1 MSNYSHVFQEF
12 RPIVEQSNEDR
23 LYFLEED
30 RWIGYPAANDLLDQL
45 KGFLTLPKRS
55 RMPNLLVLSKPNNGK
70 TSIINQFFKL
80 YGEGYVNAENNAVK
94 PVIIVQ
100 APVSPD
106 EKALYMAILDKFWNT
121 EDDYFASRSL
131 DVFVTKL
138 RKFLSEDESVTI
150 KTVKGV
156 GLILIEN

>member
-100 APVSPD
+100 PPRCLRFLVP
-106 EKALYMAILDKFWNT
+106 NT
-121 EDDYFASRSL
+121 KYHASR
-131 DVFVTKL
+131 V
-138 RKFLSEDESVTI
+138 
-150 KTVKGV
+150 
-156 GLILIEN
+156 

>member
-106 EKALYMAILDKFWNT
+106 EKLCIWLFLISSGFLFEK
-121 EDDYFASRSL
+121 EIPLRSY
-131 DVFVTKL
+131 VTKWSIAL
-138 RKFLSEDESVTI
+138 NFMR
-150 KTVKGV
+150 
-156 GLILIEN
+156 

>member
-80 YGEGYVNAENNAVK
+80 YGEGYVNAEK
-94 PVIIVQ
+94 C
-100 APVSPD
+100 S
-106 EKALYMAILDKFWNT
+106 
-121 EDDYFASRSL
+121 
-131 DVFVTKL
+131 
-138 RKFLSEDESVTI
+138 
-150 KTVKGV
+150 KTCNHCTGTCFP
-156 GLILIEN
+156 

>member
-106 EKALYMAILDKFWNT
+106 EKALYMAILDRLHSLV
-121 EDDYFASRSL
+121 SRI
-131 DVFVTKL
+131 DQRFFGMP
-138 RKFLSEDESVTI
+138 RHDNPQGFY
-150 KTVKGV
+150 
-156 GLILIEN
+156 